1 MKLRK
6 IVVSLL
12 SLVILTSCNTPKPG
26 SSSSSVVNIDA
37 VTPYSVKVSPSGK
50 AYLEET
56 GTSNA
61 YLMKSAHV
69 RSDLLMRVDNLTVEE
84 MESYF
89 KIAKE
94 TNLNTLE
101 VPVTWSQIETDKD
114 VYDFSDVETYLDL
127 AKKYDLKLN
136 LIWYGS
142 FTDGQSL
149 TANYPSYIS
158 ENPRVYTVIKDILDF
173 DVHGR
178 LRVMKWDDPNL
189 LLRESKVIT
198 KMMDYVGS
206 WNKDNGNYNPVIIVQ
221 LGQGAGDRFVKWRIS
236 SMISVV
242 MMDY

>member
-1 MKLRK
+1 
-6 IVVSLL
+6 
-12 SLVILTSCNTPKPG
+12 
-26 SSSSSVVNIDA
+26 
-37 VTPYSVKVSPSGK
+37 
-50 AYLEET
+50 
-56 GTSNA
+56 
-61 YLMKSAHV
+61 MKSAHV
-69 RSDLLMRVDNLTVEE
+69 RSDLLMRADNLTVEE
-84 MESYF
+84 MEPYF

-101 VPVTWSQIETDKD
+101 VPVTWSQVETDKD

-178 LRVMKWDDPNL
+178 LRVMKWDDPDL

-206 WNKDNGNYNPVIIVQ
+206 WNKDNENYNPVIIVQ

-236 SMISVV
+236 QYDIRGNDGLLMSNEAATIMVNKYLEV
-242 MMDY
+242 MAKAVKDSSYKALTRVEFPMNRMLLLIW